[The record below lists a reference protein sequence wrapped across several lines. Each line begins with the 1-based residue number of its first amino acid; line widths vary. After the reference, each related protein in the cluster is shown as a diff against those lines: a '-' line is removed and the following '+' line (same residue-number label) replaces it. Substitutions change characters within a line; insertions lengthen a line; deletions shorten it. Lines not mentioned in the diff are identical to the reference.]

1 MTADLADRT
10 RERISIEPAK
20 GPVTVTFHGAV
31 IASADNAL
39 VLKETGYDPVH
50 YMPKDRVEM
59 AFLHETGHHTTC
71 PFKGEARYWSISA
84 EGAAAENA
92 VWAYD
97 NPHDGVKDIAGHV
110 AFDKRF
116 VTIDAA

>member
-1 MTADLADRT
+1 MTADLAERT
-10 RERISIEPAK
+10 RERISIEPAT
-20 GPVTVTFHGAV
+20 GPVTVTFLGAV

-39 VLKETGYDPVH
+39 VFNETGYDPVH
-50 YMPKDRVEM
+50 YIPRDRVEM
-59 AFLHETGHHTTC
+59 AFLHPTDRSTTC

-84 EGAAAENA
+84 EGTAAENA

-97 NPHDGVKDIAGHV
+97 NPHDGVREIAGHL

>member
-1 MTADLADRT
+1 MTADLAERIK
-10 RERISIEPAK
+10 ERISIEPAG

-50 YMPKDRVEM
+50 YIPRHRVEM
-59 AFLHETGHHTTC
+59 AFLHETDRHTTC

-84 EGAAAENA
+84 EDTAAENA

-97 NPHDGVKDIAGHV
+97 TPHDGVREIAGHV
-110 AFDKRF
+110 AFDKRY
-116 VTIDAA
+116 VTIDAG